1 VPGSIFLAF
10 LAGYAP
16 PWRDVVM
23 DGVRETFPQAVEPLT
38 LDVDLAPAFASDRAQ
53 YHATLILAALLRH
66 LPDERGK
73 ILGVTSVDL
82 YIPVLTFVFGQ
93 AQLDGPGAVVST
105 FRLRNEFYGLPPD
118 EGVLVERT
126 IKEAVHELGHGFG
139 LVHCPEPAC
148 VMHASSYV
156 EEVDT
161 KPAEFCPRCQ
171 RTLMDA
177 LPG

>member
-1 VPGSIFLAF
+1 MASSIFVAF

-16 PWRDVVM
+16 PWRDVVV
-23 DGVRETFPQAVEPLT
+23 DGIRETFPHTGEPLT
-38 LDVDLAPAFASDRAQ
+38 LDVDLAPAFAPDRGQ

-66 LPDERGK
+66 LPDERSK
-73 ILGVTSVDL
+73 ILGITSVDL

-105 FRLRNEFYGLPPD
+105 FRLRNEFYGLLPN
-118 EGVLVERT
+118 EGLLVERT

-161 KPAEFCPRCQ
+161 KPAEFCSRCQ
-171 RTLMDA
+171 GVLGGV